1 MRMFRERAGAAASH
15 PSRRSDGGP
24 VDLRSMRILTVNA
37 GSTSVKL
44 ERYDLAAPL
53 PGLASPPDPDWADA
67 TTADGADEALADA
80 LSAGVDAV
88 AHRFVRLADDAPAV
102 LRLDD
107 DAVQATARVV
117 AEAPL
122 HDAAALHAV
131 MLVRRLSPSTVQ
143 LAVADGAFHRTMSAT
158 ATTYAIPREL
168 TQRGLRRRGYHGLS
182 HEYAAHRA
190 CALAGVDVARARVVT
205 AHVGGGSSLC
215 AIDRGASIDTTMG
228 YTPLEG
234 LPMAT
239 RSGSVDPGLLLHL
252 LREGMTP
259 HELEEMLE
267 RRSGLLGLSGRS
279 GDVRALLAARDDP
292 DARLALDVL
301 GWRLRA
307 AVGAMIGVL
316 GGIDLLVFTGGVG
329 ENAAEIRAAGVL
341 GAAAS
346 GAELDA
352 RRNATIIARD
362 GRISTDRSRTGVF
375 VISAREGWQ
384 LARQG
389 YRALRDAN
397 SYCASTM
404 RPRQ

>member
-1 MRMFRERAGAAASH
+1 MRF
-15 PSRRSDGGP
+15 
-24 VDLRSMRILTVNA
+24 LTVNA

-44 ERYDLAAPL
+44 ERYDLEAPL
-53 PGLASPPDPDWADA
+53 PELASPPAPDWAAETTVDA
-67 TTADGADEALADA
+67 ADEALAEA
-80 LSAGVDAV
+80 LRAGPDAV
-88 AHRFVRLADDAPAV
+88 VHRFVRLADDAPAV

-131 MLVRRLSPSTVQ
+131 MLVRRLSPSTLQ
-143 LAVADGAFHRTMSAT
+143 LGVADGAFHRTMSEA

-168 TQRGLRRRGYHGLS
+168 TRRGLRRRGYHGLS

-190 CALAGVDVARARVVT
+190 CALAGIDVTRARVVT
-205 AHVGGGSSLC
+205 AHLGGGSSLC
-215 AIDRGASIDTTMG
+215 AIDGGASVDTTMG

-259 HELEEMLE
+259 DELEDMLE
-267 RRSGLLGLSGRS
+267 SRSGLLGVSGRS
-279 GDVRALLAARDDP
+279 GDVRALLAASDDP

-307 AVGAMIGVL
+307 AIGAMIGVL
-316 GGIDLLVFTGGVG
+316 GGIDLLVFTGGIG
-329 ENAAEIRAAGVL
+329 EHAAEIRAVGVL
-341 GAAAS
+341 GAAAA

-352 RRNATIIARD
+352 ARNAAGAGE
-362 GRISTDRSRTGVF
+362 GRISTDRSHIGVF
-375 VISAREGWQ
+375 VVGAREGWQ
-384 LARQG
+384 LAQQG
-389 YRALRDAN
+389 YRALGPLALPVE
-397 SYCASTM
+397 T
-404 RPRQ
+404 P

>member
-1 MRMFRERAGAAASH
+1 
-15 PSRRSDGGP
+15 
-24 VDLRSMRILTVNA
+24 MRILTVNA

-53 PGLASPPDPDWADA
+53 PELANPPPATWARETTVDATDEAMTDALRAGADA
-67 TTADGADEALADA
+67 
-80 LSAGVDAV
+80 VV
-88 AHRFVRLADDAPAV
+88 HRFVRLPDDSPDV
-102 LRLDD
+102 LRLDA
-107 DAVQATARVV
+107 DAMQAIAGVG

-122 HDAAALHAV
+122 HDAGALRAV
-131 MLVRRLSPSTVQ
+131 MAVRRLMPDVPQ
-143 LAVADGAFHRTMSAT
+143 LAVADGAFHHTMPEA

-168 TQRGLRRRGYHGLS
+168 TRRGLRRRGYHGLS

-190 CALAGVDVARARVVT
+190 CALAGIDIAHARVVT
-205 AHVGGGSSLC
+205 AHLGGGSSLC
-215 AIDRGASIDTTMG
+215 AIDQGASADTTMG

-259 HELEEMLE
+259 EELGEILE
-267 RRSGLLGLSGRS
+267 RRSGLLGISGRT

-316 GGIDLLVFTGGVG
+316 GGIDLLVFTGGIG
-329 ENAAEIRAAGVL
+329 EHAAAIRAAGVL
-341 GAAAS
+341 GAAAL

-352 RRNATIIARD
+352 QRNDATVGD
-362 GRISTDRSRTGVF
+362 GRISTDVSRVGVF
-375 VISAREGWQ
+375 VVSAREGWH
-384 LARQG
+384 LARRG
-389 YRALRDAN
+389 YRAVEDDR
-397 SYCASTM
+397 
-404 RPRQ
+404 REP